1 MPASSTSIIPAWRC
15 CRCCA
20 PHPSSASPAS
30 ATGVLS
36 ALADGGLT
44 GTDAVHAFDTLLMF
58 TFGSVLWEI
67 PRTSTVRERLI
78 AVAAHDPASALIAE
92 RAGELAHRDPTEYF
106 RAGLAIILDGIRA
119 QARAPR
125 KRRS

>member
-1 MPASSTSIIPAWRC
+1 M
-15 CRCCA
+15 
-20 PHPSSASPAS
+20 
-30 ATGVLS
+30 LS

-44 GTDAVHAFDTLLMF
+44 GTDAVHA
-58 TFGSVLWEI
+58 FGSVLWEI